1 MSNLDAD
8 TQEQVR
14 NALARILS
22 SEGFSASAR
31 NRRLLNYVVDETLAG
46 RADRIKAYTL
56 ATVVFE
62 RGPDFDPQLDP
73 VVRLEASRLRRAL
86 EHYYLTAGKDESIR
100 ISIPK
105 GSYIPVFEP
114 ADAASPGP
122 APETPRDRR
131 RWNWGRSAR
140 APAIAAV
147 VIAVLVA
154 AVIVARPELAGWRST
169 ASQEAGTPER
179 RPAIFVLPFESDADA
194 LGSNLA
200 YGLTAGDHLRPGAVQ
215 EHPGLWRGDHL

>member
-1 MSNLDAD
+1 MDPFCSRGGQERWRFRHVRPVRLPCYARSAYFPLSSATYGLTMSNLDAD

-31 NRRLLNYVVDETLAG
+31 NRRLLDYVVDETLAG

-86 EHYYLTAGKDESIR
+86 EHYYLTAGKDESDPDLHPQGLLYSGVR
-100 ISIPK
+100 A
-105 GSYIPVFEP
+105 GGCGV
-114 ADAASPGP
+114 AGGL
-122 APETPRDRR
+122 RQRR
-131 RWNWGRSAR
+131 RA
-140 APAIAAV
+140 
-147 VIAVLVA
+147 
-154 AVIVARPELAGWRST
+154 
-169 ASQEAGTPER
+169 
-179 RPAIFVLPFESDADA
+179 
-194 LGSNLA
+194 
-200 YGLTAGDHLRPGAVQ
+200 TAGAGIGDDRPGRRRS
-215 EHPGLWRGDHL
+215 LRL